1 MLPVQRSLLAWIAV
15 SASAHAAIIAFG
27 PTAEQKA
34 PAIAAFAAAP
44 IRATVVRSG
53 YSLPEPA
60 EPGPSSA
67 AVEPA
72 AVGAGQLAAAAA
84 LLGANLAPPEPRAP
98 ATSDAA
104 APAALPAPTTPS
116 LDRLAIAP
124 VGLAG
129 ARRHATDS
137 TGLPSANQQP
147 AKSTTTAVSALPE
160 SEANPTASAE
170 RVQDYRALLAFL
182 HAQISKHKR
191 YPALARRQRRE
202 GTATVAFH
210 LRPNG
215 GLERLAVLHSSGH
228 GALDDAALRAV
239 RGGAPFQLAG
249 AGLLAPRRFTVSVSF
264 QLTEAP

>member
-1 MLPVQRSLLAWIAV
+1 MLPVQRSMLAWIV
-15 SASAHAAIIAFG
+15 LSASAHAAFIGFG
-27 PTAEQKA
+27 PGAAQKT

-53 YSLPEPA
+53 YSLPGPA

-67 AVEPA
+67 PVEPA
-72 AVGAGQLAAAAA
+72 AVGVGQLAAA
-84 LLGANLAPPEPRAP
+84 LLGANLAPPESQAP
-98 ATSDAA
+98 APSDAGS
-104 APAALPAPTTPS
+104 PTALPAATTPS

-124 VGLAG
+124 VGPAG
-129 ARRHATDS
+129 IHRHATDS
-137 TGLPSANQQP
+137 TDLPSANQQP
-147 AKSTTTAVSALPE
+147 AKSTTAAVSALPE
-160 SEANPTASAE
+160 SKANPPASPE
-170 RVQDYRALLAFL
+170 QVQDYRALLAFL

-215 GLERLAVLHSSGH
+215 GLEQLAVLHSSGH

-249 AGLLAPRRFTVSVSF
+249 AGLLEPRRFTVSVSF